1 MAGPGVLL
9 KSPCP
14 VLPPSPWPLDPIMKL
29 LVSANPTSHLSA
41 AGICCQGMGLAPS
54 QQLWDVGLG
63 SAPAGR
69 AARGEMG
76 SEWVDMGQWGTR
88 WVMGCRKPSICGR
101 VRSGEIG
108 SCGKGKGVR
117 QWRLGGHRIGQW
129 GQGLQMS
136 QSGAVGCSA
145 AARQLG
151 AFGFMER
158 GSGVCPQQKG
168 MWGSSSGSL
177 GWPQPLR
184 LGTGPGPGCIPN
196 AELCHLAPAISV
208 PQQLSVPPPPATPA
222 GLSAMGLALG
232 LVCALGPVDAFQWGR
247 RVMEQSA
254 PHPLPHSKGTPPP
267 AASAPCNGIG
277 EDRVRGAAE

>member
-69 AARGEMG
+69 ATRGEMG

-145 AARQLG
+145 AARQ
-151 AFGFMER
+151 
-158 GSGVCPQQKG
+158 
-168 MWGSSSGSL
+168 WGL
-177 GWPQPLR
+177 
-184 LGTGPGPGCIPN
+184 
-196 AELCHLAPAISV
+196 
-208 PQQLSVPPPPATPA
+208 
-222 GLSAMGLALG
+222 LG
-232 LVCALGPVDAFQWGR
+232 LWKGGVEFVPSRKGCGGQAQGHWDGPN
-247 RVMEQSA
+247 
-254 PHPLPHSKGTPPP
+254 H
-267 AASAPCNGIG
+267 
-277 EDRVRGAAE
+277 